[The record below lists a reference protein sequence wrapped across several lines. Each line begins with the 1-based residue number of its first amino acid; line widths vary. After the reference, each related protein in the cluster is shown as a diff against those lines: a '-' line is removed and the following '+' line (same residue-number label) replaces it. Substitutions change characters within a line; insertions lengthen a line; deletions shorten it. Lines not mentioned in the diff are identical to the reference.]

1 MALRRA
7 KKNDFGESNPPIHHA
22 NLTGYIHSG
31 EIMKLMDNAGGVVA
45 VRHAHSN
52 VVTAKVEE
60 ISFLK
65 RCE

>member
-1 MALRRA
+1 
-7 KKNDFGESNPPIHHA
+7 
-22 NLTGYIHSG
+22 
-31 EIMKLMDNAGGVVA
+31 MKLMDNAGGVVA

-65 RCE
+65 PVRVGDMVLVHA